1 MLGGG
6 RVGGWNKG
14 LLDRGEREAHLRQP
28 PPHHQPALTHLAQVS
43 PLYLAC
49 SHVKTE
55 FALALLRA
63 GALPDL
69 ATRGSEDGRLST
81 PLLHAAFD
89 PNHRGAELCKALL
102 DAGATV
108 GLGRSP
114 LDFIDMMNPEVVKMI
129 TGGLR

>member
-49 SHVKTE
+49 EFDKTE

-69 ATRGSEDGRLST
+69 AARGRDDGRLFT
-81 PLLHAAFD
+81 PLYHAALVR
-89 PNHRGAELCKALL
+89 NHRGGELCKALL

-114 LDFIDMMNPEVVKMI
+114 LEEKYKMNPEVVKMI
-129 TGGLR
+129 TGGLS